1 MKYYVDFSG
10 YVTIEADSAY
20 DAELKMWALIDS
32 LDITEDYSVDAWD
45 IENIEP
51 IFSNTQEILESGAH
65 IISQGD
71 SEVIAMPPEGV

>member
-10 YVTIEADSAY
+10 YLTIEADSSD
-20 DAELKMWALIDS
+20 DAERKMWALIHS
-32 LDITEDYSVDAWD
+32 LNMTGDYSDDVWD

-51 IFSNTQEILESGAH
+51 IFPSTQEILESGAH

>member
-10 YVTIEADSAY
+10 YLTIEADSSD
-20 DAELKMWALIDS
+20 DAERKMWALINS
-32 LDITEDYSVDAWD
+32 LSMTGDYSDDVWD

-51 IFSNTQEILESGAH
+51 IFPNPQEILESGAH